1 MELTFN
7 KNSYNITELQL
18 YLPIN
23 GCWDIPYLRVAD
35 ELAISVGQAVEVKI
49 FDKVLKG
56 TAIDVSIYGGVTT
69 LIIAASTYKL
79 KDVYPANHIY
89 GGVINDVV
97 KIILGN
103 TGMVLSPNSDKSI
116 LNTSFNAFHSIQA
129 PAGDTLNNLL
139 KLSKGA
145 IWKIELDG
153 TLFVGKIS
161 YSDISVK
168 YPSAIEN
175 DNYIVREKYMDKYD
189 VFTMEFLFE
198 PGFTIDN
205 KKVLATELD
214 IEADSS
220 GGSSSQKDVIVTT
233 LFHFQEPVEDSISE
247 IGSNENQLL
256 YLKKYSASV
265 VEQPSDTTVSIYL
278 DSDVQELFEG
288 GLKNVPIIV
297 PMPNTVIKVK
307 PGAKCILEF
316 IGGSPVNPAI
326 TGWYHGQDDLVSVT
340 FSDNIKPP
348 GGFIDVASRKGDRIS
363 VGTLTGSTAA
373 GPVTFVYTPYDTSQP
388 QITNATIPL
397 SGGLIT
403 SGSTKITM
411 G

>member
-7 KNSYNITELQL
+7 QNSYNITELQL
-18 YLPIN
+18 YIPIN

-69 LIIAASTYKL
+69 IIIAASTYKL

-89 GGVINDVV
+89 GGAINDVV

-103 TGMVLSPNSDKSI
+103 TGMTLSPNSDKSI
-116 LNTSFNAFHSIQA
+116 LSTSFNAFHSIQA
-129 PAGDTLNNLL
+129 TAGDTLNNLL

-145 IWKIELDG
+145 TWKIELDG
-153 TLFVGKIS
+153 TLFVGRIS
-161 YSDISVK
+161 YSDISAK

-205 KKVLATELD
+205 KKVLATELL

-220 GGSSSQKDVIVTT
+220 GGASSQKDVSVTT

-247 IGSNENQLL
+247 IGSNENELL

-297 PMPNTVIKVK
+297 PMPNMFIKVK

-316 IGGSPVNPAI
+316 INGSPANPAI
-326 TGWYHGQDDLVSVT
+326 TGWYHGQDDFVSVT
-340 FSDNIKPP
+340 FSDNTKNPP
-348 GGFIDVASRKGDRIS
+348 SFIDAAARKGDRVS
-363 VGTLTGSTAA
+363 VGTLTGTTAA
-373 GPVTFVYTPYDTSQP
+373 GPVTFVYTPYDTTQP
-388 QITNATIPL
+388 PVTDVTIPL
-397 SGGLIT
+397 SGGLIIT
-403 SGSTKITM
+403 GSTKITI